1 MFLVDD
7 ILLFP
12 ARSILWIFREIHNAA
27 LEEQAGEADRITAQ
41 LSELY
46 MRLETGQITEAEFD
60 AREKELL
67 DRLDRIQKTATRIEA
82 EKKPKK
88 AGKKAPGGKKP
99 SAGRARSRRGKV
111 HEGETFIRP

>member
-41 LSELY
+41 LSEFY
-46 MRLETGQITEAEFD
+46 MMLETGKMTEEEFD
-60 AREKELL
+60 TAEKALL
-67 DRLDRIQKTATRIEA
+67 DRLDAIKERAA
-82 EKKPKK
+82 
-88 AGKKAPGGKKP
+88 GGKDVD
-99 SAGRARSRRGKV
+99 A
-111 HEGETFIRP
+111 ETVSSFP

>member
-12 ARSILWIFREIHNAA
+12 VRSILWIFREIHNAA

-46 MRLETGQITEAEFD
+46 MMLETGKMTEEEFD
-60 AREKELL
+60 TAEKALL
-67 DRLDRIQKTATRIEA
+67 DRLDAIKERAA
-82 EKKPKK
+82 
-88 AGKKAPGGKKP
+88 GGKEEKDEED
-99 SAGRARSRRGKV
+99 SVALKRGSTGRADS
-111 HEGETFIRP
+111 